1 MRSVKSVLLLA
12 LVVGGCSSD
21 TLGPKTITG
30 RWVQDFTVAGNFMEM
45 NLIPLGSNI
54 SGTGDWCGEAGP
66 CGTLAVTGTTTG
78 LEVHLDL
85 AFTAT
90 FPNGTF
96 PSFEDH
102 FDGRLI
108 SPSSLQ
114 GTITAVIPGQPPG
127 TAFPT
132 GFHRG

>member
-21 TLGPKTITG
+21 AVSPVLIAGKWT
-30 RWVQDFTVAGNFMEM
+30 QDFTIPGNFLEM
-45 NLIPLGSNI
+45 TLTPAGSMI

-66 CGTLAVTGTTTG
+66 CGILAVTGTTTG
-78 LEVHLDL
+78 LEVHIDL
-85 AFTAT
+85 VFTAT
-90 FPNGTF
+90 SPNGTF

-114 GTITAVIPGQPPG
+114 GTITAVVPGQPPG
-127 TAFPT
+127 TGFPT